1 MHKKL
6 KLYIVGKEMLDRMST
21 ALCSSVID
29 FWIVLAGV
37 FWIACEATLQLLR
50 DNKDSLMNPGRLFFL
65 HGPLVEWEDE
75 KRKLVS
81 ESVSLP
87 VSYRHLF

>member
-50 DNKDSLMNPGRLFFL
+50 DNKDSLMNPGRLSSRST
-65 HGPLVEWEDE
+65 GRVGR
-75 KRKLVS
+75 RKTEVS
-81 ESVSLP
+81 K
-87 VSYRHLF
+87 